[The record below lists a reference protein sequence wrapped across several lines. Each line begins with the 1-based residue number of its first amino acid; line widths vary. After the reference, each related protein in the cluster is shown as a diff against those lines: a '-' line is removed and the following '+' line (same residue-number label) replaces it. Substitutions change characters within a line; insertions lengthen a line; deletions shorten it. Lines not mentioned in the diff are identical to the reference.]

1 MKKEEVSGY
10 ISQLDDLLPVLIKHF
25 QISNPYKLF
34 GVKITLQQY
43 LTLDALAKSGKCM
56 VSELSKTMNVA
67 LSTMTEL
74 INRLVKRDFIRK
86 IRDIKDNRIIWINLT
101 NKGLDIF
108 RSMTKKKQKHI
119 SGILEKLAHAER
131 QTLINILKTVS
142 EAANELGTQKINN

>member
-1 MKKEEVSGY
+1 MKKEEVKGY

-43 LTLDALAKSGKCM
+43 LTLDALARRGKCM

-101 NKGLDIF
+101 NKGLEIF

-119 SGILEKLAHAER
+119 SGILEKLAYNER
-131 QTLINILKTVS
+131 KTLIDILKTVS
-142 EAANELGTQKINN
+142 QAANEIGIQKINN

>member
-1 MKKEEVSGY
+1 MKKEEVKGY

-43 LTLDALAKSGKCM
+43 LTLDALVKRGKCM

-101 NKGLDIF
+101 NKGLEIF

-119 SGILEKLAHAER
+119 SGILEKLAYNER
-131 QTLINILKTVS
+131 KTLIDILKTVS
-142 EAANELGTQKINN
+142 QAANEIGIQKINN